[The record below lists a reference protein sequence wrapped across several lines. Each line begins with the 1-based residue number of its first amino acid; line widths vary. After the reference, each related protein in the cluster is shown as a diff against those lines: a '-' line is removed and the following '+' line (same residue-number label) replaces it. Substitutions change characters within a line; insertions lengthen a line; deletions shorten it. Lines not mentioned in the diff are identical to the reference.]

1 MWIDNTIF
9 KEDLDR
15 INRASFIDWEK
26 FEQKTFFVT
35 GGTGLIGY
43 TFICALL
50 YRNLIHH
57 SRIHVI
63 VLVRDMKNAQEQFKS
78 VLSDS
83 EGALKFVSGS
93 IEAMPHVGE
102 HIDFIL
108 HAGGP
113 TASRYFAEY
122 PVETV
127 RTIISGMMNALE
139 LAKEHQVS
147 GMAFLSTMEV
157 YGASTAARKISE
169 TSESYLDTMNARNSY
184 PEAKRLSENLCASYA
199 EEYQVPVNVLRL
211 TQTFGPGI
219 ARNDQRV
226 FAEFIRSALEKKDII
241 LLTEGKTK
249 RSYLYTADA
258 VTAILTVLQNI
269 CAGQAFNAANEKTFC
284 SIHEMAELV
293 ADELSKNEIRVLVHS
308 GKKEEVKAFM
318 PTMQMNLNTAR
329 LNRGGWQ
336 PEIGLKDMFRRTM
349 DALLQEERAMSDC

>member
-1 MWIDNTIF
+1 M
-9 KEDLDR
+9 
-15 INRASFIDWEK
+15 
-26 FEQKTFFVT
+26 
-35 GGTGLIGY
+35 IGY

-63 VLVRDMKNAQEQFKS
+63 ALVRDMKNAQEQFKS

-127 RTIISGMMNALE
+127 QTIVNGMMNALE

-184 PEAKRLSENLCASYA
+184 PEAKRLSENLCTSYA

-258 VTAILTVLQNI
+258 VTAILTVLQNG

-284 SIHEMAELV
+284 SIHEMAELA
-293 ADELSKNEIRVLVHS
+293 ADELSKNKIGVLVHS

-318 PTMQMNLNTAR
+318 PTIQMNLNTAR
-329 LNRGGWQ
+329 LNGG
-336 PEIGLKDMFRRTM
+336 G
-349 DALLQEERAMSDC
+349 AV